1 MFLCAKNVVFFRIH
15 SGPKKCN
22 LCNCTARDKSAADV
36 NVAMM
41 SALLLKNCYQKNQFG
56 YPKLRKSYV
65 IGCRRRFNILG
76 SPRSIKH
83 SNHFIFIHIYSSSS
97 SSSSTGFHNPLA
109 GFSLL
114 ILEVSRSHTR
124 THHSR

>member
-15 SGPKKCN
+15 SEPKKCN
-22 LCNCTARDKSAADV
+22 LCNCTARDKGAGYV

-41 SALLLKNCYQKNQFG
+41 SALLLKNCYQKNQFR

-76 SPRSIKH
+76 SLRSIKH
-83 SNHFIFIHIYSSSS
+83 SNHFIFIHISSSS
-97 SSSSTGFHNPLA
+97 FSSAGFHNPLA
-109 GFSLL
+109 GFGLL
-114 ILEVSRSHTR
+114 ILEVSGSHTT